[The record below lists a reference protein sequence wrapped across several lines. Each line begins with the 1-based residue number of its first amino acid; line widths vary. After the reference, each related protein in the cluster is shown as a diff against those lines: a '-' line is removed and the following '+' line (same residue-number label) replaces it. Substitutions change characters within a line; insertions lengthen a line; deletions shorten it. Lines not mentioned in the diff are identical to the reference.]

1 MIAICANKS
10 DLFSKQQVSDNEGKE
25 YSESVGALFQITS
38 AQLGVGINELFLN
51 IGKKLLNVNIQQ
63 TNQNIISLDN
73 KIHEEKRK
81 KKICCL

>member
-10 DLFSKQQVSDNEGKE
+10 DLFSKQQVSDDEGKE

-51 IGKKLLNVNIQQ
+51 IGKKLLNMNNKQ
-63 TNQNIISLDN
+63 TNQNIISLNN
-73 KIHEEKRK
+73 KEHEEKRK
-81 KKICCL
+81 KICCL

>member
-10 DLFSKQQVSDNEGKE
+10 DLFSKQQVSDDEGKE

-63 TNQNIISLDN
+63 TNQNTIPFDN
-73 KIHEEKRK
+73 KKHEEKK
-81 KKICCL
+81 KKIFC

>member
-10 DLFSKQQVSDNEGKE
+10 DLFSQQQVSDKEGKE

-63 TNQNIISLDN
+63 TNQNTIPLDN
-73 KIHEEKRK
+73 KKHEEKK
-81 KKICCL
+81 KKIFC